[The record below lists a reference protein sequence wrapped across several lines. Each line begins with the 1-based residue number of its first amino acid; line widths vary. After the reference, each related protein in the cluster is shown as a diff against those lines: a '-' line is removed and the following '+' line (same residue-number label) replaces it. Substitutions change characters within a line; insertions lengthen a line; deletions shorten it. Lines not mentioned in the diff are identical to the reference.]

1 MVKRRINNLPS
12 LSGLDGSDNIF
23 SASEISIT
31 YRHKVIP
38 SSMPKLSRS
47 QDTVIVLRK
56 IWSDRL
62 EHVEEFVVICLNR
75 ANRMLGWAKISSGGL
90 SGTVADPKVIFQIAL
105 KSNASSIILAHNHPS
120 GNLQPSEMDIRLT
133 RKNKEAGLVLD
144 LQVIDHIILT
154 SEGYYSFAD
163 EGTLRTINEN

>member
-1 MVKRRINNLPS
+1 MVKKKNINLSMLSS
-12 LSGLDGSDNIF
+12 LDEADNIF

-38 SSMPKLSRS
+38 SSMPKLSSS

-62 EHVEEFVVICLNR
+62 EHIEEFVVICLNR

-120 GNLQPSEMDIRLT
+120 GNLQPSEQDIRLT
-133 RKNKEAGLVLD
+133 RKNKEAGLMLD
-144 LQVIDHIILT
+144 LQVLDHIILT
-154 SEGYYSFAD
+154 SEGYFSFSD
-163 EGTLRTINEN
+163 EGLL

>member
-1 MVKRRINNLPS
+1 MAKKNKRKECLPVLTLFDTSHNL
-12 LSGLDGSDNIF
+12 LL
-23 SASEISIT
+23 ASEITVT
-31 YRHKVIP
+31 YRHKIKP
-38 SSMPKLSRS
+38 SLMPKLACS
-47 QDTVIVLRK
+47 QDSVDVLRMV
-56 IWSDRL
+56 WSDRL

-75 ANRMLGWAKISSGGL
+75 ANRMLGWAKVSSGGL

-120 GNLQPSEMDIRLT
+120 GNVQPSEMDIRLT
-133 RKNKEAGLVLD
+133 RKNKEAGLMLD

-163 EGTLRTINEN
+163 EGTL